1 MDILEKKR
9 GTYLGFFKE
18 GVVDAFLNKHLY
30 EDKKSS
36 HYYKLGYQFGLCLEN
51 LIKEKEAENER
62 WSTG

>member
-1 MDILEKKR
+1 MDITEKKR

-51 LIKEKEAENER
+51 LIKEKEVENER